1 MKRTALIVALI
12 VALVPAAA
20 GAEASYHGISTGS
33 IVNDAAI
40 TADGRYMVAGT
51 GSGSIVCLQRDG
63 TVPWNVSADDAVT
76 AVAVADAGEYVAAG
90 TGRGDVLLFDGNGDW
105 PEGRSSSTEGAGGG
119 RYWTKSVA
127 GSVRDL
133 ALSGDGRYLAVGSDR
148 ITLFDYRGDEE
159 WDLAM
164 QRGSRSGGTP
174 PYVTSV
180 AFTNDGNYI
189 VAGSSSGDILF
200 MNRQGNLIWEGLAR
214 GAVTAV
220 DVSRDGSVVAAGG
233 RDRALQVYGRAGGL
247 PWALP
252 TGAPILAL
260 ALSGDGRFVVVGKE
274 GGDVDFYRQNDK
286 LLWKDRTGSDV
297 LTVDISRRGGTVA
310 AGTAGGTVHLWN
322 NNGDELWSFDAGAA
336 VNAVA
341 ISDNGDYL
349 AAGAGEQA
357 FIFRTADAPVTAAAE
372 GTEDATTEPTEAGG
386 AGALI
391 GLLAV
396 GAAGIFLRR

>member
-1 MKRTALIVALI
+1 M
-12 VALVPAAA
+12 
-20 GAEASYHGISTGS
+20 
-33 IVNDAAI
+33 
-40 TADGRYMVAGT
+40 
-51 GSGSIVCLQRDG
+51 
-63 TVPWNVSADDAVT
+63 SAPSAVT
-76 AVAVADAGEYVAAG
+76 AVAVADAGSYVAAG
-90 TGRGDVLLFDGNGDW
+90 TDGGDVLLFDGNGDW

-119 RYWTKSVA
+119 RYWTKSVV
-127 GSVRDL
+127 GPVRDL
-133 ALSGDGRYLAVGSDR
+133 AFAGDGRYLVVGSDR

-159 WDLAM
+159 WDITV

-174 PYVTSV
+174 LYVTSV

-200 MNRQGNLIWEGLAR
+200 MNRQGNLIWEGIAR
-214 GAVTAV
+214 NVVTAV

-274 GGDVDFYRQNDK
+274 GGDVDCYRPNDD
-286 LLWKDRTGSDV
+286 LLWKNRTGSDV

-310 AGTAGGTVHLWN
+310 AGTAGGGVHLWN
-322 NNGDELWSFDAGAA
+322 NNGDALWSFDGGAA

-341 ISDNGDYL
+341 LSDGGDYL
-349 AAGAGEQA
+349 AAGAGERA
-357 FIFRTADAPVTAAAE
+357 FIFRTADAPVPAA
-372 GTEDATTEPTEAGG
+372 TEDTTHATAPTQAGG
-386 AGALI
+386 VRSSGSSPLRSRGPQAVSGAGDP
-391 GLLAV
+391 GEQ
-396 GAAGIFLRR
+396 GIPCSPPDF